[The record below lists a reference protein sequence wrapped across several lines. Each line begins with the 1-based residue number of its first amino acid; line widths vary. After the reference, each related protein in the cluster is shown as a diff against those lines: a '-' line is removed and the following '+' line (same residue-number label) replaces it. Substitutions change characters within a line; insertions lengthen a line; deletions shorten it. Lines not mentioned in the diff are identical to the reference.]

1 MKKTFPLQI
10 PGKDDARILDMIKND
25 VRKYVKRERDK
36 PLPAGFDQWT
46 FECRVGANPESAES
60 TPLKEISGAIDRV
73 ALAAATGVYIEIIA
87 VPSQAPRRIMQKEL
101 PRSTPH
107 YPNRKRA

>member
-1 MKKTFPLQI
+1 MKKTFPLHI
-10 PGKDDARILDMIKND
+10 SDKDDARVLDMIKND

-46 FECRVGANPESAES
+46 FDCRVGANQESAQA

-87 VPSQAPRRIMQKEL
+87 VPAELPRRVMQKEP
-101 PRSTPH
+101 PRNTQ
-107 YPNRKRA
+107 K